1 MKAYNQLKTLFFGVD
16 KSISQAAGRAAL
28 RAQRQDVVLL
38 SAQEAAFIYRQN
50 QRIVRTLTPGCALF
64 KKRGARPTAYGVLF
78 VAPKNVLVLILL
90 LTPRCSTLHRGFYM
104 QKI

>member
-16 KSISQAAGRAAL
+16 KSISKAAGRAAL

-64 KKRGARPTAYGVLF
+64 KKAGRTSHGVWGSVCCAKKMF
-78 VAPKNVLVLILL
+78 
-90 LTPRCSTLHRGFYM
+90 
-104 QKI
+104 